1 MDSDERYY
9 WRRVCEEVA
18 AASRAVTPAGRD
30 RHEQL
35 VRVFVERLKDLRAP
49 CPYTD
54 EQLAQML
61 GTSPDALADVPAFH
75 WRLKAKVNSSRL
87 AQRLQGTSHARRA

>member
-1 MDSDERYY
+1 MDSDARYY

-35 VRVFVERLKDLRAP
+35 VRVFVGRLKDLSAP
-49 CPYTD
+49 CPFTD
-54 EQLAQML
+54 GELAQML
-61 GTSPDALADVPAFH
+61 GTSDNSHAIVSAFD
-75 WRLKAKVNSSRL
+75 WRLKAKVNSPRFTL
-87 AQRLQGTSHARRA
+87 RGHATSHGRRA